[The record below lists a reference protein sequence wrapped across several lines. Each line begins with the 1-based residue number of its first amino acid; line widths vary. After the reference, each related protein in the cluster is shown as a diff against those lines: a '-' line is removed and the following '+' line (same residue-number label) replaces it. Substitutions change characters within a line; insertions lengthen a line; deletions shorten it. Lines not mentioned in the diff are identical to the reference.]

1 MQIQTQRHSLKNVER
16 RERRE
21 RRRPECNVVPWIGHG
36 NRKKDTSGKTDES
49 E

>member
-1 MQIQTQRHSLKNVER
+1 MWTEER
-16 RERRE
+16 GEKGE
-21 RRRPECNVVPWIGHG
+21 GPECNVVPWIGHG